1 MRSRIPVRLNLFG
14 LVLAAAAMCGSASA
28 TEYAIDPSHAFIQ
41 FRISHLGY
49 SVLAGRF
56 NDFDGTFDWDQ
67 DDPAASA
74 INVKIKTASID
85 TNWAER
91 DKHIRGEDFLDVEN
105 FPEATFTS
113 AKFTGDAQRGK
124 LDGILTLH
132 GVSKPVTLDVHAV
145 GEGDDPWGG
154 YRAGFAGTTTI
165 DRTDF
170 GIAYDLGP
178 TANTMEF
185 DLFIEGIRQ

>member
-1 MRSRIPVRLNLFG
+1 MRSSRFSRPPLPA
-14 LVLAAAAMCGSASA
+14 LVLMTALGAPAAHAAD
-28 TEYAIDPSHAFIQ
+28 YVVDLSHAFIQ

-56 NDFDGTFDWDQ
+56 NDFSGQFAWDSENPQ
-67 DDPAASA
+67 AST
-74 INVKIKTASID
+74 IEITVNTASID

-91 DKHIRGEDFLDVEN
+91 DKHIRGDDFLDVGQYPQAS
-105 FPEATFTS
+105 FKSTG
-113 AKFTGDAQRGK
+113 FTGDAQSGQIS
-124 LDGILTLH
+124 GTLTLH
-132 GVSKPVTLDVHAV
+132 GVTKPVTLDVRAV
-145 GEGDDPWGG
+145 GEGEDPWGG

-165 DRTDF
+165 DRTEF
-170 GIAYDLGP
+170 GISYNLGP

>member
-1 MRSRIPVRLNLFG
+1 MYARLSARLKTFSVILG
-14 LVLAAAAMCGSASA
+14 VLAVSGPANAADY
-28 TEYAIDPSHAFIQ
+28 TVDPSHAFIQ

-56 NDFDGTFDWDQ
+56 NDFAGTFVWDR
-67 DDPAASA
+67 DDPAAAA
-74 INVKIKTASID
+74 INVTIKTASVD

-91 DKHIRGEDFLDVEN
+91 DKHIRGEDFLDVEQ
-105 FPEATFTS
+105 FPLATFS
-113 AKFTGDAQRGK
+113 SSKFTGDAKSGV

-132 GVSKPVTLDVHAV
+132 GVSKPIALQVHAV

-170 GIAYDLGP
+170 GISYDLGP

>member
-1 MRSRIPVRLNLFG
+1 MYCRLSVRLKTICLILCAVAISGPVR
-14 LVLAAAAMCGSASA
+14 AAD
-28 TEYAIDPSHAFIQ
+28 YAIDPSHAFIQ

-56 NDFDGTFDWDQ
+56 NDFAGTFVWDR
-67 DDPAASA
+67 DDPSAAA
-74 INVKIKTASID
+74 INVTIKTASID

-91 DKHIRGEDFLDVEN
+91 DKHIRGEDFLDVEQ
-105 FPEATFTS
+105 FPLATFRS
-113 AKFTGDAQRGK
+113 SKFTGDATRGT

-132 GVSKPVTLDVHAV
+132 GVSKPVSLQVHAV

-165 DRTDF
+165 DRTEF
-170 GIAYDLGP
+170 GISYDLGP

>member
-1 MRSRIPVRLNLFG
+1 MRFQFLACSKLFG
-14 LVLAAAAMCGSASA
+14 FVLGAAIISGTAGAAD
-28 TEYAIDPSHAFIQ
+28 YAVDRSHAFIQ

-56 NDFDGTFDWDQ
+56 NDFDGTFKWDQ
-67 DDPAASA
+67 SDPAASA
-74 INVKIKTASID
+74 INMSIKTASID

-91 DKHIRGEDFLDVEN
+91 DKHIRGEDFLDVKQ
-105 FPEATFTS
+105 FPVATFTS
-113 AKFTGDAQRGK
+113 SKFTGDAQRGK
-124 LDGILTLH
+124 LEGVLTLH
-132 GVSKPVTLDVHAV
+132 GVSQPVTLDVHAV

-165 DRTDF
+165 NRTDF
-170 GIAYDLGP
+170 GISYDLGP
-178 TANTMEF
+178 AANTMEF

>member
-1 MRSRIPVRLNLFG
+1 MYSRLSVRLKMFSLILCAVAISGPVR
-14 LVLAAAAMCGSASA
+14 AAD
-28 TEYAIDPSHAFIQ
+28 YAVDPSHAFIQ

-56 NDFDGTFDWDQ
+56 NDFAGTFVWDR
-67 DDPAASA
+67 DNPSTAA
-74 INVKIKTASID
+74 INVTVKTGSID

-91 DKHIRGEDFLDVEN
+91 DKHIRGEDFLDVEQ
-105 FPEATFTS
+105 FPLATFTS
-113 AKFTGDAQRGK
+113 SKFTGDATRGT

-132 GVSKPVTLDVHAV
+132 GVSKPVTLQVHAV

-170 GIAYDLGP
+170 GISYDLGP

>member
-1 MRSRIPVRLNLFG
+1 MRTQLSVCSKLISFALG
-14 LVLAAAAMCGSASA
+14 AVLINGTAGA
-28 TEYAIDPSHAFIQ
+28 TEYAVDPSHAFIQ

-56 NDFDGTFDWDQ
+56 NDFDGTFAWDRS
-67 DDPAASA
+67 DPAASA
-74 INVKIKTASID
+74 ISISIKTASID

-91 DKHIRGEDFLDVEN
+91 DKHIRGDDFLDVKQ
-105 FPEATFTS
+105 FPVATFES
-113 AKFTGDAQRGK
+113 SKFTGDAQRGK
-124 LDGILTLH
+124 LEGVLTLH
-132 GVSKPVTLDVHAV
+132 GVSQPVTLDVHAV

-170 GIAYDLGP
+170 GISYDLGP

>member
-1 MRSRIPVRLNLFG
+1 MYARLSARLRSFSVILCV
-14 LVLAAAAMCGSASA
+14 AAMSGPLEAA
-28 TEYAIDPSHAFIQ
+28 DYTVDPSHAFIQ

-56 NDFDGTFDWDQ
+56 NDFAGTFVWDR

-74 INVKIKTASID
+74 INVTIKTASVD

-91 DKHIRGEDFLDVEN
+91 DKHIRGEDFLDVEQ
-105 FPEATFTS
+105 FPLATFKS
-113 AKFTGDAQRGK
+113 SKFTGDAKSGA
-124 LDGILTLH
+124 LEGILTLH
-132 GVSKPVTLDVHAV
+132 GVSKPVTLQVRAV

-170 GIAYDLGP
+170 GISYDLGP
-178 TANTMEF
+178 SANSMEF

>member
-1 MRSRIPVRLNLFG
+1 MRSRIPMRLKLCG
-14 LVLAAAAMCGSASA
+14 LILAAVALSGPVSAA
-28 TEYAIDPSHAFIQ
+28 EYTIDPSHAFIQ

-56 NDFDGTFDWDQ
+56 NQFEGTFNWDQ
-67 DDPAASA
+67 DNPAASA
-74 INVKIKTASID
+74 IKVTIKTASID

-91 DKHIRGEDFLDVEN
+91 DKHIRGENFLDVEN

-113 AKFTGDAQRGK
+113 SKFTGDATRGT
-124 LDGILTLH
+124 LEGILTLH
-132 GVSKPVTLDVHAV
+132 GVSKPVSLDVHSV

-154 YRAGFAGTTTI
+154 YRAGFAGSTTI
-165 DRTDF
+165 DRNDF
-170 GIAYDLGP
+170 GISYDLGP

>member
-1 MRSRIPVRLNLFG
+1 MFVPRLSTRS
-14 LVLAAAAMCGSASA
+14 VLASILCFTLAGSPLQAA
-28 TEYAIDPSHAFIQ
+28 EYTVDPSHAFIQ

-56 NDFDGTFDWDQ
+56 NDFDGTFSWDRGN
-67 DDPAASA
+67 PGASV
-74 INVKIKTASID
+74 INMNIRTASVD

-91 DKHIRGEDFLDVEN
+91 DKHIRGEDFLDVDRYPDAS
-105 FPEATFTS
+105 FRST
-113 AKFTGDAQRGK
+113 KFTGDAASGK
-124 LDGILTLH
+124 LEGTLTLH
-132 GVSKPVTLDVHAV
+132 GVSKPVTLEVKAV

-170 GIAYDLGP
+170 GISYDLGP
-178 TANTMEF
+178 TANTMQF